1 MALSAVHAADLN
13 VTDDSVLETP
23 VISNE
28 SLEVPPIPDAPDE
41 PDIVQNETVYITPEN
56 IDNYFKD
63 NTLEKDHD
71 NTVFVFEGNFNN
83 LGKMSLKASNII
95 IKGDGATLKNTVF
108 DIWTDNVSI
117 SSLKFD
123 LDSDFSDN
131 DGAAILFNGN
141 NLNLD
146 NLNINY
152 NAPLNTEAYAIC
164 GVGNTPNS
172 RNLRLT
178 NSKINFEGH
187 NNNVNVY
194 NCAIK
199 IINYDDA
206 IIKNNTITTA
216 LPLKDVNHGIHGTS
230 LDSDFVL
237 SVGVE
242 NCNNLKFTDNKIISE
257 VNYRQD
263 SLYPTLDALLI
274 SKCDNA
280 LIADNSIHM
289 SDFVTYPGLDN
300 YLYGI
305 DIYNLNNLTVRDND
319 ISIVTTGGRMA
330 AGTAYPIQISGPI
343 TKVNI
348 TKNNLYSFSNGPNIG
363 IYSQNYYGGTELS
376 ITYNRINVTGLAGTH
391 EWALVAGVE
400 TQDSDSIVEN
410 NIIEVHSVGP
420 VNVDDN
426 IYGVSYRQST
436 EGDHKYSIKNNT
448 VFSDGYKSVYLLDS
462 KNSTVS
468 DNLLVSYNENAKNG
482 YDGFGYS
489 DLSKHDNINFE
500 NNQVI
505 RAFDYFANQNN
516 KVDNGEEYSYTPPF
530 NNNDISNVIDGSS
543 INPVEN
549 NNKPNFNPLIPG
561 KTSQNSEMYAPG
573 VMDNTTS
580 NTGTENTEDTGKTD
594 NNENDENTGN
604 NNGNNENANNNAN
617 SDNNQN
623 SNGNNNANGDNN
635 EIYHNNGDNSNPN
648 SNSSIPIT
656 TSTSSNQ
663 ALNNTDATPSDVGS
677 QSLVGSSE
685 SSSESSSVSKK
696 AYELE
701 DLTKTEFIPSI
712 FYVIAVLLLFIIGY
726 RRKNSNFD

>member
-1 MALSAVHAADLN
+1 MALSAVHAADIN
-13 VTDDSVLETP
+13 VTDNSTDVLQ
-23 VISNE
+23 
-28 SLEVPPIPDAPDE
+28 VPAIPDAPDE

-63 NTLEKDHD
+63 NTLEKDYD
-71 NTVFVFEGNFNN
+71 NTVFVFEGTFNN
-83 LGKMSLKASNII
+83 LGKMSLKASNIT
-95 IKGDGATLKNTVF
+95 IKGDGAVLKNTVF
-108 DIWTDNVSI
+108 DIWADNVSM
-117 SSLKFD
+117 SDLKFD

-146 NLNINY
+146 NLDINY
-152 NAPLNTEAYAIC
+152 NVPLNTEAYAIC

-194 NCAIK
+194 NCAVK
-199 IINYDDA
+199 IINYEDA
-206 IIKNNTITTA
+206 VIKNNTITTA
-216 LPLKDVNHGIHGTS
+216 LPLKDVNHGAHGTS

-263 SLYPTLDALLI
+263 SLYPTLDGLLI

-319 ISIVTTGGRMA
+319 ISIVTTGGRLA

-348 TKNNLYSFSNGPNIG
+348 TKNSLYSFSNGPNIG

-376 ITYNRINVTGLAGTH
+376 ITYNRINVTGLAGSH

-400 TQDSDSIVEN
+400 TQDSDSVVEN

-482 YDGFGYS
+482 NDGFGYG
-489 DLSKHDNINFE
+489 DLSKHENINFE
-500 NNQVI
+500 NNPVI

-516 KVDNGEEYSYTPPF
+516 KVDNGDEYSYAPPV

-549 NNKPNFNPLIPG
+549 SNKPNFNPLIPG
-561 KTSQNSEMYAPG
+561 KTSQNSEMYTPG
-573 VMDNTTS
+573 VVDNPTDNT
-580 NTGTENTEDTGKTD
+580 D
-594 NNENDENTGN
+594 NGGNSN
-604 NNGNNENANNNAN
+604 NNGNSNENT
-617 SDNNQN
+617 
-623 SNGNNNANGDNN
+623 N
-635 EIYHNNGDNSNPN
+635 ENTNNGGADNRASPNGGDSSNSY
-648 SNSSIPIT
+648 SNSSLPIT
-656 TSTSSNQ
+656 ISIPSDIVS
-663 ALNNTDATPSDVGS
+663 NNTDATPSDVGS

-685 SSSESSSVSKK
+685 SGGGSPSVSKK

-712 FYVIAVLLLFIIGY
+712 FYVIATLVLFIIGY

>member
-1 MALSAVHAADLN
+1 MILGLVLLLALSAVHAADIN
-13 VTDDSVLETP
+13 VTDNSTDVLQ
-23 VISNE
+23 
-28 SLEVPPIPDAPDE
+28 VPAIPDAPDE

-63 NTLEKDHD
+63 NTLEKDYD
-71 NTVFVFEGNFNN
+71 NTVFVFEGTFNN
-83 LGKMSLKASNII
+83 LGKMSLKASNIT
-95 IKGDGATLKNTVF
+95 IKGDGAVLKNTVF
-108 DIWTDNVSI
+108 DIWADNVSM
-117 SSLKFD
+117 SDLKFD

-146 NLNINY
+146 NLDINY
-152 NAPLNTEAYAIC
+152 NVPLNTEAYAIC

-194 NCAIK
+194 NCAVK
-199 IINYDDA
+199 IINYEDA
-206 IIKNNTITTA
+206 VIKNNTITTA
-216 LPLKDVNHGIHGTS
+216 LPLKDVNHGAHGTS

-263 SLYPTLDALLI
+263 SLYPTLDGLLI

-319 ISIVTTGGRMA
+319 ISIVTTGGRLA

-348 TKNNLYSFSNGPNIG
+348 TKNSLYSFSNGPNIG

-376 ITYNRINVTGLAGTH
+376 ITYNRINVTGLAGSH

-400 TQDSDSIVEN
+400 TQDSDSVVEN

-482 YDGFGYS
+482 NDGFGYG
-489 DLSKHDNINFE
+489 DLSKHENINFE
-500 NNQVI
+500 NNPVI

-516 KVDNGEEYSYTPPF
+516 KVDNGDEYSYAPPV

-549 NNKPNFNPLIPG
+549 SNKPNFNPLIPG
-561 KTSQNSEMYAPG
+561 KTSQNSEMYTPG
-573 VMDNTTS
+573 VVDNPTDNT
-580 NTGTENTEDTGKTD
+580 D
-594 NNENDENTGN
+594 NGGNSN
-604 NNGNNENANNNAN
+604 NNGNSNENT
-617 SDNNQN
+617 
-623 SNGNNNANGDNN
+623 N
-635 EIYHNNGDNSNPN
+635 ENTNNGGADNRASPNGGDSSNSY
-648 SNSSIPIT
+648 SNSSLPIT
-656 TSTSSNQ
+656 ISIPSDIVS
-663 ALNNTDATPSDVGS
+663 NNTDATPSDVGS

-685 SSSESSSVSKK
+685 SGGGSPSVSKK

-712 FYVIAVLLLFIIGY
+712 FYVIATLVLFIIGY

>member
-1 MALSAVHAADLN
+1 MSAVHAADIN

-63 NTLEKDHD
+63 NTLEKDYD
-71 NTVFVFEGNFNN
+71 NTVFVFEGDFNN
-83 LGKMSLKASNII
+83 LGKMSLKASNIT
-95 IKGDGATLKNTVF
+95 IKGDGVTLKNTVF
-108 DIWTDNVSI
+108 DIWTDNVSM
-117 SSLKFD
+117 SDLKFD

-131 DGAAILFNGN
+131 DGAVILFNGN

-146 NLNINY
+146 NLDINY
-152 NAPLNTEAYAIC
+152 NVPLNTEAYAIC

-206 IIKNNTITTA
+206 IIKNNTITTT
-216 LPLKDVNHGIHGTS
+216 LPLKDVNHGVHGTS

-319 ISIVTTGGRMA
+319 ISIVTTGGRLA

-348 TKNNLYSFSNGPNIG
+348 TKNTLYSFSNGPNIG

-448 VFSDGYKSVYLLDS
+448 VFSDGYKSVYLEDS
-462 KNSTVS
+462 KDSTVS

-516 KVDNGEEYSYTPPF
+516 KVDNGEEYSYTPPV

-549 NNKPNFNPLIPG
+549 SNKPNFNPLIPG
-561 KTSQNSEMYAPG
+561 KTSQNSEMYTPG
-573 VMDNTTS
+573 VVDNPTDNT
-580 NTGTENTEDTGKTD
+580 D
-594 NNENDENTGN
+594 NGGNSN
-604 NNGNNENANNNAN
+604 NNGNSNENT
-617 SDNNQN
+617 
-623 SNGNNNANGDNN
+623 N
-635 EIYHNNGDNSNPN
+635 ENTNNGGADNRASPNGGDSSNSY
-648 SNSSIPIT
+648 SNSSLPIT
-656 TSTSSNQ
+656 ISIPSDIVS
-663 ALNNTDATPSDVGS
+663 NNTDATPSDVGS

-685 SSSESSSVSKK
+685 SGGGSPSVSKK

-712 FYVIAVLLLFIIGY
+712 FYVIATLVLFIIGY